1 MEFGIIVLAVF
12 LAAFVAFIGLAFLAA
27 NRASTKN
34 VTEFGAPSDKTL
46 RQCYECLE
54 SSLLKGSSR
63 VECASVCRM
72 SV

>member
-1 MEFGIIVLAVF
+1 MEFGIIALAIF
-12 LAAFVAFIGLAFLAA
+12 LGAFVAFTGLAFLATKRA
-27 NRASTKN
+27 NTRE
-34 VTEFGAPSDKTL
+34 VTESSASSDKTL